1 MKYYGYIFLFIFS
14 LTQGISSQYVEKTTT
29 KKEKTAIEQ
38 QTKTNENQVIGK
50 YRWPLDINNGYSS
63 AFQEFRSN
71 HFHAGM
77 DLRTHQ
83 KTGYPV
89 YAIADGTIYKI
100 RMVKRGSGRGLYLK
114 HDDGKTSIY
123 FHLDRF
129 EKKLEDLLKRVQ
141 RLKKQKYFG
150 NYFLQKP
157 LRYKR
162 GQIIG
167 YSGETGSGFP
177 HLHLEIRDKHYFA
190 VNPFKLIQLPAKD
203 NNFPV
208 LKKLLI
214 RNREHASINGTIGE
228 TLIKFQKKSSGYY
241 IAPKTFL
248 ITGSFDA
255 VLNVYDVA
263 DTGKTVVPYS
273 ISVFIDDIHYFQL
286 NFDRFKRDDNNQ
298 LGFVY
303 DMYYSGSGSYFFNL
317 FSQEGFVLEK
327 QNEHFPQVIKTLD
340 YGKHILRVMVTDNYN
355 NTSTGVVPFYKV
367 QQPEFKIS
375 NLKKGETGDKLSL
388 DIEKLLAEPSASR
401 EIKISVFDIH
411 NRKIS
416 SGTLHYDRITQTKA
430 LILKGVSDEAAYIDF
445 DFYAYKVLYFK
456 KRCLIENNHLTAF
469 TDIDFDAFLN
479 RDEVFIKVNH
489 KDLSSRELA
498 LKVVQ
503 GGESQPVESQCSSDY
518 IYFRFKPLN
527 LANQVSLHFSILKD
541 DKKVVEIQKKLELI
555 YLKPGSKQTY
565 KYNEFEAYFGVRSVY
580 EAKVLRVEERNYKSE
595 YPVLS
600 RQISLS
606 PYYFPFLDKVFY
618 KFKKKLSNPQ
628 QVGIF
633 KYNSFTGKWRYK
645 YTTYDPGT
653 ATYKRRLISSGVFA
667 LLRDIFPPKVW
678 FIRPGSSYKRNLKRL
693 IVKITDKGKGVNDNS
708 IKVWLNGQRI
718 CTGYDCRCEYDAD
731 RNSLTIA
738 ELGNLKAGKNLLKV
752 QVNDYAGN
760 RTTRAYSF
768 SLK

>member
-1 MKYYGYIFLFIFS
+1 V
-14 LTQGISSQYVEKTTT
+14 GISAQYEEKEEPVASQTTT
-29 KKEKTAIEQ
+29 NVK
-38 QTKTNENQVIGK
+38 QTIGK

-71 HFHAGM
+71 HFHAGI
-77 DLRTHQ
+77 DLRTYQ

-114 HDDGKTSIY
+114 HDDGNTSIY

-129 EKKLEDLLKRVQ
+129 EKKLEDLLKRVR

-150 NYFLQKP
+150 NYLLQKP

-190 VNPFKLIQLPAKD
+190 LNPFKLLKFPGKD

-214 RNREHASINGTIGE
+214 RNREHASIDGTIGE
-228 TLIKFQKKSSGYY
+228 TLIKFHKKSNGYY
-241 IAPKTFL
+241 TVQKPFL

-273 ISVFIDDIHYFQL
+273 IFVFIDDIHYFQL

-303 DMYYSGSGSYFFNL
+303 DMYYSSSGSYFFNL
-317 FSQEGFVLEK
+317 FSQTGFALEK
-327 QNEHFPQVIKTLD
+327 QNERFQRVIENLG
-340 YGKHILRVMVTDNYN
+340 YGKHTLRVMVTDNYN

-367 QQPEFKIS
+367 QPPEFKIS
-375 NLKKGETGDKLSL
+375 NLKKGEAGDTISL
-388 DIEKLLAEPSASR
+388 DIEKLLAEPADSR
-401 EIKISVFDIH
+401 DIKINVYDIH
-411 NRKIS
+411 NRNIS
-416 SGTLHYDRITQTKA
+416 SGTLHYDRITTTKA
-430 LILKGVSDEAAYIDF
+430 LLLKGVSDEVSHIDF
-445 DFYAYKVLYFK
+445 DFYAYNVLYFK
-456 KRCLIENNHLTAF
+456 KRFLIENNHLTGF

-479 RDEVFIKVNH
+479 RDEVFIKINH

-503 GGESQPVESQCSSDY
+503 GEESQQVEAQCGSDN

-527 LANQVSLHFSILKD
+527 LENQVLLHFSILKNGE
-541 DKKVVEIQKKLELI
+541 KVAEIQKKLELI
-555 YLKPGSKQTY
+555 YLKQGSKQTY
-565 KYNEFEAYFGVRSVY
+565 KYNEFEAFFDVRAVY
-580 EAKVLRVEERNYKSE
+580 ESKVLKIEEKNYKSE

-600 RQISLS
+600 RQISVS
-606 PYYFPFLDKVFY
+606 PYHFPFLDTVYY
-618 KFKKKLSNPQ
+618 KFKKKLPNPQ

-633 KYNSFTGKWRYK
+633 RYNTFSGKWSYR
-645 YTTYDPGT
+645 YTTYDP
-653 ATYKRRLISSGVFA
+653 ASSTYKRRLISSGVFA
-667 LLRDIFPPKVW
+667 LMRDIFPPKIW
-678 FIRPGSSYKRNLKRL
+678 FKRPGSSYKKNLRRL

-708 IKVWLNGQRI
+708 IRVWLNGQRI
-718 CTGYDCRCEYDAD
+718 CTGYDCRCEYDPD
-731 RNSLTIA
+731 WNSLTIA
-738 ELGNLKAGKNLLKV
+738 ELGNLKTGKNLLKV
-752 QVNDYAGN
+752 QVKDYAGN
-760 RTTRAYSF
+760 LTSRSYSF
-768 SLK
+768 NLK

>member
-1 MKYYGYIFLFIFS
+1 MIFS
-14 LTQGISSQYVEKTTT
+14 LTLGIGAQYED
-29 KKEKTAIEQ
+29 KEEPIGQ
-38 QTKTNENQVIGK
+38 QTKTIVKPTIKK
-50 YRWPLDINNGYSS
+50 YRWPLNINNGYSS

-71 HFHAGM
+71 HFHAGI
-77 DLRTHQ
+77 DLRTYQ

-89 YAIADGTIYKI
+89 YAIADGVIYKI

-114 HDDGKTSIY
+114 HDDGNTSVY

-129 EKKLEDLLKRVQ
+129 EKNLEDLLKRIQ

-190 VNPFKLIQLPAKD
+190 MNPFKLLQFPAQD

-228 TLIKFQKKSSGYY
+228 TLIKFQKKSNGYY
-241 IAPKTFL
+241 RAQKPFL
-248 ITGSFDA
+248 ITGSFD
-255 VLNVYDVA
+255 VILNVYDVA
-263 DTGKTVVPYS
+263 DTGKIVGPYS
-273 ISVFIDDIHYFQL
+273 VSVFIDDIHYFQL
-286 NFDRFKRDDNNQ
+286 DFDRFKRDDNNQ

-303 DMYYSGSGSYFFNL
+303 DMYYSSPGSYFFNL
-317 FSQEGFVLEK
+317 FSQEGFALEK
-327 QNEHFPQVIKTLD
+327 QNERFQQIIENLD
-340 YGKHILRVMVTDNYN
+340 HGKHSLRIIVTDNYN
-355 NTSTGVVPFYKV
+355 NTSSGVVPFYKL
-367 QQPEFKIS
+367 QHPEFTIS
-375 NLKKGETGDKLSL
+375 NLKKGETGDTLAL
-388 DIEKLLAEPSASR
+388 DIEKLLAEPADAR
-401 EIKISVFDIH
+401 EIKINVYDFH

-416 SGTLHYDRITQTKA
+416 SGTLHYDRITTTKA
-430 LILKGVSDEAAYIDF
+430 LILKGVSDEVAYIDF
-445 DFYAYKVLYFK
+445 DFYAYNVLYFK
-456 KRCLIENNHLTAF
+456 KRCLIEKNHLTGF

-479 RDEVFIKVNH
+479 RDEVFIKINH
-489 KDLSSRELA
+489 RDLSSRELA

-503 GGESQPVESQCSSDY
+503 GEESQRVEPRCSSDY

-527 LANQVSLHFSILKD
+527 LENQVLLHFSILKD
-541 DKKVVEIQKKLELI
+541 DEKVVEIQKKLQLI

-565 KYNEFEAYFGVRSVY
+565 RYNEFEAYFGVRSVY
-580 EAKVLRVEERNYKSE
+580 EPKVLKIEEKNYKSE

-600 RQISLS
+600 RQISVS
-606 PYYFPFLDKVFY
+606 PYHFPFLDTVYY

-633 KYNSFTGKWRYK
+633 RYNTFKGKWSYR
-645 YTTYDPGT
+645 YTTYDPAT
-653 ATYKRRLISSGVFA
+653 STYKRRLISSGIFA
-667 LLRDIFPPKVW
+667 LMRDIFPPKVW
-678 FIRPGSSYKRNLKRL
+678 FKRPGSSYKKNLRRL

-718 CTGYDCRCEYDAD
+718 CTGYNRRCEYDAD
-731 RNSLTIA
+731 WNSLAIA
-738 ELGNLKAGKNLLKV
+738 ELGNLKVGKNILKV
-752 QVNDYAGN
+752 EVRDYAGN

>member
-1 MKYYGYIFLFIFS
+1 MKNYLCICLIFFS
-14 LTQGISSQYVEKTTT
+14 LTFGIRAQYEEREEPIVSQTTT
-29 KKEKTAIEQ
+29 KVK
-38 QTKTNENQVIGK
+38 QTGGK
-50 YRWPLDINNGYSS
+50 YRWPLNINNGYSS

-71 HFHAGM
+71 HFHAGI
-77 DLRTHQ
+77 DLRTYQ

-114 HDDGKTSIY
+114 HDDGNTSIY

-129 EKKLEDLLKRVQ
+129 EKKLEELLKRVQ

-150 NYFLQKP
+150 NYFLQQP
-157 LRYKR
+157 LQYKR

-167 YSGETGSGFP
+167 FSGETGSGFP
-177 HLHLEIRDKHYFA
+177 HLHLEIRDKQYFA
-190 VNPFKLIQLPAKD
+190 VNPFKLINFPAKD
-203 NNFPV
+203 SNFPV

-228 TLIKFQKKSSGYY
+228 TLIKFHKKSNGYY
-241 IAPKTFL
+241 TVQKPFL

-273 ISVFIDDIHYFQL
+273 ISVFIDDNHYFQL

-303 DMYYSGSGSYFFNL
+303 DIYYSSPGSYFFNL
-317 FSQEGFVLEK
+317 FSQTGYVLEK
-327 QNEHFPQVIKTLD
+327 QNEHFRQVIENLD
-340 YGKHILRVMVTDNYN
+340 YGKHTLRIIVVDNYN

-367 QQPEFKIS
+367 QSPEFKIS
-375 NLKKGETGDKLSL
+375 NLKKSETGDTISL
-388 DIEKLLAEPSASR
+388 DIKKLLADPADSR
-401 EIKISVFDIH
+401 DIKINVYDFH

-416 SGTLHYDRITQTKA
+416 SGTLHYHRITTTKA
-430 LILKGVSDEAAYIDF
+430 LILKGVSDEVSYIDF
-445 DFYAYKVLYFK
+445 DFYAYNILYFK
-456 KRCLIENNHLTAF
+456 ERCLIENNHLTAF

-479 RDEVFIKVNH
+479 RDEVFIKINH

-503 GGESQPVESQCSSDY
+503 GEESQQVEAQCGSNY

-527 LANQVSLHFSILKD
+527 MENRVLLHFSILKNGE
-541 DKKVVEIQKKLELI
+541 KVAEIQKKLELI
-555 YLKPGSKQTY
+555 YLKQGSAQTY
-565 KYNEFEAYFGVRSVY
+565 RYNEFEAYFGVRSVY
-580 EAKVLRVEERNYKSE
+580 EPKVLKLEEKNYKSE
-595 YPVLS
+595 FPVLS

-606 PYYFPFLDKVFY
+606 PQHFPFLDTVYY
-618 KFKKKLSNPQ
+618 KFKKKLPNPQ

-633 KYNSFTGKWRYK
+633 RYNSFTGKWSYR
-645 YTTYDPGT
+645 YTTYDS
-653 ATYKRRLISSGVFA
+653 ASSTYKRRLISSGVFA
-667 LLRDIFPPKVW
+667 LMRDIFPPKVW
-678 FIRPGSSYKRNLKRL
+678 FKRPGTSYKKNLRRL

-708 IKVWLNGQRI
+708 IRVWLNGQRI

-731 RNSLTIA
+731 WNSLAIA
-738 ELGNLKAGKNLLKV
+738 ELGNLKTGKNLLRV
-752 QVNDYAGN
+752 EVRDYAGN

-768 SLK
+768 NLK

>member
-1 MKYYGYIFLFIFS
+1 MKYYFCIFLFIFS
-14 LTQGISSQYVEKTTT
+14 LTQGTSAQYDDKTSA
-29 KKEKTAIEQ
+29 KKQTGQ
-38 QTKTNENQVIGK
+38 QTKTNEKQTIGK
-50 YRWPLDINNGYSS
+50 YRWPLNINNGYSS

-71 HFHAGM
+71 HFHAGF
-77 DLRTHQ
+77 DLRTYQ

-100 RMVKRGSGRGLYLK
+100 RIVKRGSGRGLYLK
-114 HDDGKTSIY
+114 HDDGNTSIY

-157 LRYKR
+157 LRYNR

-190 VNPFKLIQLPAKD
+190 LNPFKLIKFPAKD
-203 NNFPV
+203 NNFPI
-208 LKKLLI
+208 LRKLLI
-214 RNREHASINGTIGE
+214 RNRGHASINGNIGE
-228 TLIKFQKKSSGYY
+228 TLIKFQKKSNGYY
-241 IAPKTFL
+241 ITQKPLL

-255 VLNVYDVA
+255 VLNVYDLA
-263 DTGKTVVPYS
+263 DTGKTVAPYS
-273 ISVFIDDIHYFQL
+273 ISVFIDDIQYFQL

-303 DMYYSGSGSYFFNL
+303 DMYYSSSGSYFFNL
-317 FSQEGFVLEK
+317 FSQEGFVLAK
-327 QNEHFPQVIKTLD
+327 RNELFQQVIENLD
-340 YGKHILRVMVTDNYN
+340 HGKHMLRIMVTDNHN

-367 QQPEFKIS
+367 QKPGFKIS
-375 NLKKGETGDKLSL
+375 NLKKSETGDTLSL
-388 DIEKLLAEPSASR
+388 DIEKLLAEPANSR
-401 EIKISVFDIH
+401 EIKINVYDIH

-416 SGTLHYDRITQTKA
+416 SGTMHYDRITETKA
-430 LILKGVSDEAAYIDF
+430 LILKGVSDEVSYIDF
-445 DFYAYKVLYFK
+445 DFYAHKVLYFK

-498 LKVVQ
+498 LKVVH
-503 GGESQPVESQCSSDY
+503 GGESQLVEPQCSSDY

-527 LANQVSLHFSILKD
+527 LANQVLLHFSILKNNE
-541 DKKVVEIQKKLELI
+541 KVAEIQKKLELI
-555 YLKPGSKQTY
+555 YLKQGSKQTY
-565 KYNEFEAYFGVRSVY
+565 KYNEFEAYFDVRSVY
-580 EAKVLRVEERNYKSE
+580 EPRVLRVEERNYKSE

-600 RQISLS
+600 RQVSLS
-606 PYYFPFLDKVFY
+606 PYHFPFLDTVYY

-633 KYNSFTGKWRYK
+633 KYNSFTGKWSYK

-653 ATYKRRLISSGVFA
+653 VTYKRRLISSGVFA

-678 FIRPGSSYKRNLKRL
+678 FIRPRTSYKKNLRRL

-708 IKVWLNGQRI
+708 IRVWLNGQRI

-731 RNSLTIA
+731 WNSLAIA
-738 ELGNLKAGKNLLKV
+738 ELGNLKVGKNILKV
-752 QVNDYAGN
+752 EVRDYAGN

>member
-1 MKYYGYIFLFIFS
+1 MKYYLCICLFIFT
-14 LTQGISSQYVEKTTT
+14 LTVGISAQYEEKEEPIVQQAKTD
-29 KKEKTAIEQ
+29 EK
-38 QTKTNENQVIGK
+38 QTIGK

-77 DLRTHQ
+77 DLRTYQ

-114 HDDGKTSIY
+114 HDDGNTSVY

-129 EKKLEDLLKRVQ
+129 EKNLEDLLKRVQ
-141 RLKKQKYFG
+141 QLKKQKYFG

-157 LRYKR
+157 LRYNQ

-190 VNPFKLIQLPAKD
+190 ANPFKLIKLPAKD

-214 RNREHASINGTIGE
+214 RNREHASVNGTIGE
-228 TLIKFQKKSSGYY
+228 TLIKFQKKTNGYY
-241 IAPKTFL
+241 TAPKPFL

-263 DTGKTVVPYS
+263 DTGKIVVPYS
-273 ISVFIDDIHYFQL
+273 VSVFIDDIHYFQL
-286 NFDRFKRDDNNQ
+286 NFDRFKGDDNNQ

-303 DMYYSGSGSYFFNL
+303 DMYYSSSGSYFFNL
-317 FSQEGFVLEK
+317 FSQTGFALET
-327 QNEHFPQVIKTLD
+327 QNERLQQVIENLD

-367 QQPEFKIS
+367 QHPEFKIS
-375 NLKKGETGDKLSL
+375 NPRKSETGDTLSL
-388 DIEKLLAEPSASR
+388 DIEKLLAEPADAR
-401 EIKISVFDIH
+401 EIKINVFDFH

-416 SGTLHYDRITQTKA
+416 SGTLHYDRITTTKA
-430 LILKGVSDEAAYIDF
+430 LILKGVADEVSYIDF
-445 DFYAYKVLYFK
+445 DFYAHDVLYFK
-456 KRCLIENNHLTAF
+456 NRCLIENNHLTAF
-469 TDIDFDAFLN
+469 TDIDYDAFLN
-479 RDEVFIKVNH
+479 RDEVFIKINH
-489 KDLSSRELA
+489 KDLSSRDLV

-503 GGESQPVESQCSSDY
+503 GEESQLVEPQCSSDY

-527 LANQVSLHFSILKD
+527 LENQVLLHFSILKNNE
-541 DKKVVEIQKKLELI
+541 KAAEIQKKLELI
-555 YLKPGSKQTY
+555 YLKQGSKQTY
-565 KYNEFEAYFGVRSVY
+565 KYNEFEAFFDVRSVY
-580 EAKVLRVEERNYKSE
+580 EPKVLRVEERNYKSE

-600 RQISLS
+600 RQIGLS
-606 PYYFPFLDKVFY
+606 PYHFPFLDTVYYQFRT
-618 KFKKKLSNPQ
+618 KLPNPQ

-633 KYNSFTGKWRYK
+633 KYNLFSGKWSYQ
-645 YTTYDPGT
+645 YTDYDPGT
-653 ATYKRRLISSGVFA
+653 VTYRHRVISSGVFA

-678 FIRPGSSYKRNLKRL
+678 FIRPGSGYKKNLRRL

-708 IKVWLNGQRI
+708 VKVWLNGLRI
-718 CTGYDCRCEYDAD
+718 CMGYDCRCEYDAD
-731 RNSLTIA
+731 WNSLAIA
-738 ELGNLKAGKNLLKV
+738 ELGNLKVGTNLLKV
-752 QVNDYAGN
+752 EVKDYAGN
-760 RTTRAYSF
+760 LTSRSYSF
-768 SLK
+768 NLK

>member
-1 MKYYGYIFLFIFS
+1 MKYYFCIFVFIFS
-14 LTQGISSQYVEKTTT
+14 LTQGTSAQYDEKPTA
-29 KKEKTAIEQ
+29 KKEKNPIEQ
-38 QTKTNENQVIGK
+38 QTKTNENQTIGK

-71 HFHAGM
+71 HFHAGI
-77 DLRTHQ
+77 DLRTWQ

-114 HDDGKTSIY
+114 HDDGNTSIY

-129 EKKLEDLLKRVQ
+129 EKKLEVLLKRVQ

-157 LRYKR
+157 LRYNR

-177 HLHLEIRDKHYFA
+177 HLHLELRDKHYFA
-190 VNPFKLIQLPAKD
+190 VNPFQLIQFPARD

-241 IAPKTFL
+241 IAQKPLL

-255 VLNVYDVA
+255 VLNVYDRA

-273 ISVFIDDIHYFQL
+273 ISVFIDDTRYFQL
-286 NFDRFKRDDNNQ
+286 NFDRFKGDDNNQ

-303 DMYYSGSGSYFFNL
+303 DMYYSSSGSYFFNL
-317 FSQEGFVLEK
+317 FSQEGFALEK
-327 QNEHFPQVIKTLD
+327 KNERFQQVIENLD
-340 YGKHILRVMVTDNYN
+340 HGKHILRVMVTDNYN

-367 QQPEFKIS
+367 QQPGFKIS
-375 NLKKGETGDKLSL
+375 NFKKSETGDTLSL
-388 DIEKLLAEPSASR
+388 DIEKLLAEPAASR
-401 EIKISVFDIH
+401 EIKINVFDIH

-416 SGTLHYDRITQTKA
+416 SGTLHYDRITETKP
-430 LILKGVSDEAAYIDF
+430 LILKGVSDEVSYIDF
-445 DFYAYKVLYFK
+445 DFYAHNVLYFK

-479 RDEVFIKVNH
+479 RDDVFIKVNH
-489 KDLSSRELA
+489 KNLSSRNLV
-498 LKVVQ
+498 LKVIQ
-503 GGESQPVESQCSSDY
+503 GEESQLVESQCSSDY
-518 IYFRFKPLN
+518 IYFRFKPMN
-527 LANQVSLHFSILKD
+527 LENRVLLHFSILKNNE
-541 DKKVVEIQKKLELI
+541 KVAEIQKKLELI
-555 YLKPGSKQTY
+555 YLKKGSKQTY
-565 KYNEFEAYFGVRSVY
+565 KYNEFEAYFDVRSVY
-580 EAKVLRVEERNYKSE
+580 EPKVLKIEEKNYKSE

-600 RQISLS
+600 RQISVS
-606 PYYFPFLDKVFY
+606 PYHFPFLDTVYY
-618 KFKKKLSNPQ
+618 KFKKKLPNPQ

-633 KYNSFTGKWRYK
+633 KYNLS
-645 YTTYDPGT
+645 
-653 ATYKRRLISSGVFA
+653 
-667 LLRDIFPPKVW
+667 
-678 FIRPGSSYKRNLKRL
+678 N
-693 IVKITDKGKGVNDNS
+693 
-708 IKVWLNGQRI
+708 
-718 CTGYDCRCEYDAD
+718 
-731 RNSLTIA
+731 
-738 ELGNLKAGKNLLKV
+738 
-752 QVNDYAGN
+752 
-760 RTTRAYSF
+760 
-768 SLK
+768 

>member
-1 MKYYGYIFLFIFS
+1 MKYYLCTCLIIFS
-14 LTQGISSQYVEKTTT
+14 LTVGISAQYEEKEEPVASQTTT
-29 KKEKTAIEQ
+29 NVK
-38 QTKTNENQVIGK
+38 QTIGK

-71 HFHAGM
+71 HFHAGI
-77 DLRTHQ
+77 DLRTYQ

-114 HDDGKTSIY
+114 HDDGNTSIY

-129 EKKLEDLLKRVQ
+129 EKKLEDLLKRVR

-150 NYFLQKP
+150 NYLLQKP

-190 VNPFKLIQLPAKD
+190 LNPFKLLKFPGKD

-214 RNREHASINGTIGE
+214 RNREHASIDGTIGE
-228 TLIKFQKKSSGYY
+228 TLIKFHKKSNGYY
-241 IAPKTFL
+241 TVQKPFL

-273 ISVFIDDIHYFQL
+273 IFVFIDDIHYFQL

-303 DMYYSGSGSYFFNL
+303 DMYYSSSGSYFFNL
-317 FSQEGFVLEK
+317 FSQTGFALEK
-327 QNEHFPQVIKTLD
+327 QNERFQRVIENLG
-340 YGKHILRVMVTDNYN
+340 YGKHTLRVMVTDNYN

-367 QQPEFKIS
+367 QPPEFKIS
-375 NLKKGETGDKLSL
+375 NLKKGEAGDTISL
-388 DIEKLLAEPSASR
+388 DIEKLLAEPADSR
-401 EIKISVFDIH
+401 DIKINVYDIH
-411 NRKIS
+411 NRNIS
-416 SGTLHYDRITQTKA
+416 SGTLHYDRITTTKA
-430 LILKGVSDEAAYIDF
+430 LLLKGVSDEVSHIDF
-445 DFYAYKVLYFK
+445 DFYAYNVLYFK
-456 KRCLIENNHLTAF
+456 KRFLIENNHLTGF

-479 RDEVFIKVNH
+479 RDEVFIKINH

-503 GGESQPVESQCSSDY
+503 GEESQQVEAQCGSDN

-527 LANQVSLHFSILKD
+527 LENQVLLHFSILKNGE
-541 DKKVVEIQKKLELI
+541 KVAEIQKKLELI
-555 YLKPGSKQTY
+555 YLKQGSKQTY
-565 KYNEFEAYFGVRSVY
+565 KYNEFEAFFDVRAVY
-580 EAKVLRVEERNYKSE
+580 ESKVLKIEEKNYKSE

-600 RQISLS
+600 RQISVS
-606 PYYFPFLDKVFY
+606 PYHFPFLDTVYY
-618 KFKKKLSNPQ
+618 KFKKKLPNPQ

-633 KYNSFTGKWRYK
+633 RYNTFSGKWSYR
-645 YTTYDPGT
+645 YTTYDP
-653 ATYKRRLISSGVFA
+653 ASSTYKRRLISSGVFA
-667 LLRDIFPPKVW
+667 LMRDIFPPKIW
-678 FIRPGSSYKRNLKRL
+678 FKRPGSSYKKNLRRL

-708 IKVWLNGQRI
+708 IRVWLNGQRI
-718 CTGYDCRCEYDAD
+718 CTGYDCRCEYDPD
-731 RNSLTIA
+731 WNSLTIA
-738 ELGNLKAGKNLLKV
+738 ELGNLKTGKNLLKV
-752 QVNDYAGN
+752 QVKDYAGN
-760 RTTRAYSF
+760 LTSRSYSF
-768 SLK
+768 NLK